1 MSLKPEILGVSRPTL
16 VKLLEEGKIPFDKPN
31 RHRYVMLED
40 LERYRAKRA
49 AERRA
54 AIMRFSESAREHQFD
69 DPTPEEVAE
78 AVRVVRSGMS
88 TE

>member
-1 MSLKPEILGVSRPTL
+1 
-16 VKLLEEGKIPFDKPN
+16 